1 MGVGRGFQIAVYD
14 FSTRQATQVSAAP
27 LDAIEPCW
35 LADGRHLLYTAR
47 QANQRSLW
55 ILDTETR
62 KATRISPS
70 ALGLVSQ
77 ASYWIQ

>member
-1 MGVGRGFQIAVYD
+1 MNSDRSAVVLFQLGGPD
-14 FSTRQATQVSAAP
+14 S

-35 LADGRHLLYTAR
+35 LADGRHLIYTAR
-47 QANQRSLW
+47 EANQRSLW

-62 KATRISPS
+62 KTKRISPS
-70 ALGLVSQ
+70 ALGQASQ